1 MPNSTATSRVLVVV
15 PAFDEQACIG
25 RVVDDVRRAGF
36 DCVVVDD
43 GSTDST
49 ASIARNCGATVVTL
63 DRHTGVGAA
72 VRTGFRHAIEAG
84 YDVAIRV
91 DADGQHPVEACGALL
106 QTLATTGADMVVGSR
121 FAAPTPYRASLPRRV
136 AIASLARS
144 IRRRTG
150 HVVTDP
156 TSGLRAVRRPLLD
169 VLATHLPDHYLSDTF
184 DTTLG
189 ALRAGYVVVE
199 EPVVMRPRQGGRSSV
214 GWRTAVRT
222 CTMLLGPAAAELP
235 TRPAVDGGLERTAS
249 GPGQTPTRLPA
260 DSPTRA
266 TTR

>member
-1 MPNSTATSRVLVVV
+1 MPHTSSTTSVLVVV

-25 RVVDDVRRAGF
+25 RVIDDVRRAGF
-36 DCVVVDD
+36 ACVVVDD
-43 GSTDST
+43 GSADAT
-49 ASIARNCGATVVTL
+49 AAIARSRGATVVAL

-72 VRTGFRHAIEAG
+72 VRTGLRYAIDAG
-84 YDVAIRV
+84 YDVVIRV

-106 QTLATTGADMVVGSR
+106 QALAATDADMVVGSR
-121 FAAPTPYRASLPRRV
+121 FAAPGSYRPPLLRRT
-136 AIASLARS
+136 AIASLAHA

-156 TSGLRAVRRPLLD
+156 TSGLRAIRRPLLD
-169 VLATHLPDHYLSDTF
+169 ALAMHLPDHYLSDTF
-184 DTTLG
+184 ETTLG

-199 EPVVMRPRQGGRSSV
+199 EPVAMRPRQGGRSSV
-214 GWRTAVRT
+214 TWRTVVRT
-222 CTMLLGPAAAELP
+222 CSLLLGSPELQLPARL
-235 TRPAVDGGLERTAS
+235 TVDDGLAGVAHRS
-249 GPGQTPTRLPA
+249 GQTPRRLPA